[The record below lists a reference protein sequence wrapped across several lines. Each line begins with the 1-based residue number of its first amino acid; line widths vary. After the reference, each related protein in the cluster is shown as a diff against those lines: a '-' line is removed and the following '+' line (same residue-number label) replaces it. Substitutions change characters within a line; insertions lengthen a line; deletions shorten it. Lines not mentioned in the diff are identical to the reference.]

1 VNIFVILKKIWYWSY
16 PRETWQYDVMCV
28 AILGFIFLVPAR
40 VFDDP
45 EARPRWEGSLKETRV
60 QADTLKD
67 ASIESLSAA
76 AGGGVVH
83 RVEVLRASD
92 GKILSYRVWTRPDG
106 N

>member
-1 VNIFVILKKIWYWSY
+1 MNVFVILKKIWYWSY

-60 QADTLKD
+60 QADTIKD
-67 ASIESLSAA
+67 DSVESLSAA
-76 AGGGVVH
+76 VGGGVVH
-83 RVEVLRASD
+83 RVEVLRAPD